1 VRRAA
6 ALLIAAGLSCA
17 CAGAPVVAVKPGFDL
32 SRAGRVALL
41 DFADLQGQS
50 GSGASVSQALEP
62 YLLQAGYSL
71 VERSQVRRVLQ
82 EQALGGSGL
91 VASEAAQTLGRMLAV
106 DALVLGTV
114 TGFVPEVSQVYMQTV
129 SNVSYNPV
137 YETVPVPGRK
147 KGETRSQRVLSHY
160 DVVTTKDQVPAAFQ
174 TPASVAF
181 SARLVDAATGEVLW
195 TGSSSSEGGTAA
207 EAANAAA
214 KRLVAALRKAAK
226 S

>member
-1 VRRAA
+1 MKRAA
-6 ALLIAAGLSCA
+6 ALLLLAGLSCA
-17 CAGAPVVAVKPGFDL
+17 CARAPVVAVKPGFDL

-41 DFADLQGQS
+41 DFADLPGQG
-50 GSGASVSQALEP
+50 GSGAAVSQALEP

-82 EQALGGSGL
+82 EQALGQTGV
-91 VASEAAQTLGRMLAV
+91 VASKAAQALGRLLAV

-114 TGFVPEVSQVYMQTV
+114 TGFVPEVSQVYMQAV
-129 SNVSYNPV
+129 SKVSYNPV
-137 YETVPVPGRK
+137 YQTVQVPGP

-160 DVVTTKDQVPAAFQ
+160 DVVTTKDQVPATFQ
-174 TPASVAF
+174 TPASVSF

-195 TGSSSSEGGTAA
+195 TGSTSGEGDTSA

-214 KRLVAALRKAAK
+214 KRLAAALKKAAK
-226 S
+226 P

>member
-1 VRRAA
+1 MKRAA
-6 ALLIAAGLSCA
+6 ALLVAAGLSCA
-17 CAGAPVVAVKPGFDL
+17 CASAPVVAVKPGFDL

-41 DFADLQGQS
+41 DFDDLRGQG
-50 GSGASVSQALEP
+50 GSGAAVSQALEP

-82 EQALGGSGL
+82 EQALGQSGL
-91 VASEAAQTLGRMLAV
+91 VASEAAQALGRLLAV

-129 SNVSYNPV
+129 SKVSYNPV
-137 YETVPVPGRK
+137 YETVQVPGRK
-147 KGETRSQRVLSHY
+147 KGETRSQKVLSHY
-160 DVVTTKDQVPAAFQ
+160 DVVTTKDQVPATFQ
-174 TPASVAF
+174 TPASAAF
-181 SARLVDAATGEVLW
+181 SARLVDAATGELLW
-195 TGSSSSEGGTAA
+195 TGSSSGEGDTAA

-214 KRLVAALRKAAK
+214 KRLVEALRKAAK